1 MIERLNSQEWRERE
15 GGSWGVEEGRNLG
28 REGKGEGEKKDRT
41 KEALEGGKRKQGRKE
56 GMREERRERRKSG
69 RDREK
74 TGGKEEGGGVNI
86 MIIDIHHIHYLIN
99 LNII

>member
-1 MIERLNSQEWRERE
+1 
-15 GGSWGVEEGRNLG
+15 
-28 REGKGEGEKKDRT
+28 
-41 KEALEGGKRKQGRKE
+41 
-56 GMREERRERRKSG
+56 MREERRERRKSG